1 MVLIISVCIL
11 VLILIASFLICKKKQ
26 YKISQ
31 PYKKTNLLKLYRSEI
46 LIILRNI
53 IFQLFQINEING
65 RSHLICYLGPHQQR
79 RGRVP
84 WWITWRGDRW
94 VNFFRATKNIESA
107 RSINWKNNKRIELE
121 KKVWDYLSFELD
133 KLMGGWEWFA
143 GLLFDFYWDLDLD
156 MSLMILY
163 LWEVVPPCEVE
174 GPLGQG
180 TCAIIHRLADPVVLY
195 CHVETQA
202 LKVNDSKYF
211 LTQLVFACTWRLSSR

>member
-1 MVLIISVCIL
+1 MQVWTNWWLNSLLEGWPTC
-11 VLILIASFLICKKKQ
+11 
-26 YKISQ
+26 SQ
-31 PYKKTNLLKLYRSEI
+31 EVVEVHHHVHSRVQERSKATLPSSNKPDI
-46 LIILRNI
+46 V
-53 IFQLFQINEING
+53 QINEING

-121 KKVWDYLSFELD
+121 KKVWDYLRFELD

-143 GLLFDFYWDLDLD
+143 GSLFDFYWDLDLD

-180 TCAIIHRLADPVVLY
+180 TCAIIHRLADPVVLS
-195 CHVETQA
+195 CHVETPS
-202 LKVNDSKYF
+202 LEVN
-211 LTQLVFACTWRLSSR
+211 

>member
-1 MVLIISVCIL
+1 MQVWTNWWLNSLLEGWPTC
-11 VLILIASFLICKKKQ
+11 
-26 YKISQ
+26 SQ
-31 PYKKTNLLKLYRSEI
+31 EVVEVHHHVHSRVQERSKATLPSSNKPDI
-46 LIILRNI
+46 V
-53 IFQLFQINEING
+53 QINEING

-133 KLMGGWEWFA
+133 KLMGGWGWFA
-143 GLLFDFYWDLDLD
+143 GSLFDFYWDLDLD

-180 TCAIIHRLADPVVLY
+180 TCAIIHRLADPVVLS
-195 CHVETQA
+195 CHVETPS
-202 LKVNDSKYF
+202 LEVNV
-211 LTQLVFACTWRLSSR
+211 Q

>member
-1 MVLIISVCIL
+1 MQVWKNWWQNSLLEGWPTC
-11 VLILIASFLICKKKQ
+11 
-26 YKISQ
+26 SQ
-31 PYKKTNLLKLYRSEI
+31 EVVEVHHHVHSRVQERSKATLPSSNKPDI
-46 LIILRNI
+46 V
-53 IFQLFQINEING
+53 QINEING

-133 KLMGGWEWFA
+133 KLMCGWEWFA
-143 GLLFDFYWDLDLD
+143 GSLFDFYWDLDLD

-180 TCAIIHRLADPVVLY
+180 TCAIIHRLADPVVLS
-195 CHVETQA
+195 CHVETPS
-202 LKVNDSKYF
+202 LEVNV
-211 LTQLVFACTWRLSSR
+211 Q